1 MWDVELRSGKWE
13 VGMEVCSVKTWVTQM
28 VRGGGRKWKWMSDA
42 EGQRSEKRRLIDLK
56 QQ

>member
-42 EGQRSEKRRLIDLK
+42 EGQRSEKR
-56 QQ
+56 